1 MLCLHVANDRAQ
13 KEPSCLCQASPVIRM
28 FVYPFMKASPCD
40 LNTFCKALSANTVEL
55 EVCSSWTWG
64 DSNRTKH
71 CFEPGLVTTISL
83 GLYNIKINLYMEI
96 LIISKVLNERCA
108 GTLTW

>member
-55 EVCSSWTWG
+55 EVHVHGHGGTQTEQ
-64 DSNRTKH
+64 NTA
-71 CFEPGLVTTISL
+71 FSL
-83 GLYNIKINLYMEI
+83 
-96 LIISKVLNERCA
+96 A
-108 GTLTW
+108 W